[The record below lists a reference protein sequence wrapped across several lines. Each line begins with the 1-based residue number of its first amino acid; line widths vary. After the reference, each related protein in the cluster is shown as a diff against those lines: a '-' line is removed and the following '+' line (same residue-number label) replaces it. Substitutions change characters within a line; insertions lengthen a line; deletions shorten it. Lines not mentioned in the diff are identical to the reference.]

1 MTAAAL
7 TRTATRVRLP
17 CTETLINDWAY
28 ACCEETGDCPNG
40 TRHREVIGMEKMG
53 YDAVETSRNLDFA
66 RGRLESVL
74 AARRRSQPDYVAE
87 VLSAYSAFQK
97 MRTSN
102 GAWQNSRSGDTELLR
117 QAEGILSDHAMFHH
131 HSEDWDDTGTDHFSI

>member
-1 MTAAAL
+1 
-7 TRTATRVRLP
+7 
-17 CTETLINDWAY
+17 
-28 ACCEETGDCPNG
+28 
-40 TRHREVIGMEKMG
+40 MEKKR
-53 YDAVETSRNLDFA
+53 YDAVETLRNLDFA

-87 VLSAYSAFQK
+87 VLSAYSAFQR

-117 QAEGILSDHAMFHH
+117 QAERILSDNAMFHY
-131 HSEDWDDTGTDHFSI
+131 HSEEWDGTGTDQFSL